1 MNYTSK
7 GMIQKVLFILKKC
20 CHFLS
25 KCDIIQKNVEEVL
38 LVLQVKKISARYF
51 PSDTREKQGTRS
63 DITPL
68 LNEGYSISYQN
79 NGYWVLT
86 KKAKIMVTLDCEE
99 NGVYT
104 FNMTNDILSYYGRT
118 RISEKLS
125 KDFEREF
132 RNGHIKIFT
141 DGQTF
146 YFGK

>member
-38 LVLQVKKISARYF
+38 LVLQVKKISVRYF

-79 NGYWVLT
+79 NGYGYLPKRQKSW
-86 KKAKIMVTLDCEE
+86 
-99 NGVYT
+99 
-104 FNMTNDILSYYGRT
+104 
-118 RISEKLS
+118 
-125 KDFEREF
+125 
-132 RNGHIKIFT
+132 
-141 DGQTF
+141 
-146 YFGK
+146 

>member
-1 MNYTSK
+1 
-7 GMIQKVLFILKKC
+7 MI
-20 CHFLS
+20 
-25 KCDIIQKNVEEVL
+25 
-38 LVLQVKKISARYF
+38 QVKKISVRYF

-118 RISEKLS
+118 KISEKLS

-132 RNGHIKIFT
+132 RKGDIKIFT

-146 YFGK
+146 YFKR

>member
-7 GMIQKVLFILKKC
+7 GMIQKVLFILKKG

-104 FNMTNDILSYYGRT
+104 YNMTNDILSYYGRT
-118 RISEKLS
+118 KISEKLS

>member
-118 RISEKLS
+118 KISEKLS

>member
-38 LVLQVKKISARYF
+38 LVIQVKKISVRYF

-86 KKAKIMVTLDCEE
+86 KKAKIMITLDCEE

-104 FNMTNDILSYYGRT
+104 FNMTNDIMSYYGRT
-118 RISEKLS
+118 KISEKLS

>member
-63 DITPL
+63 DITLL

-118 RISEKLS
+118 KISEKLS

>member
-38 LVLQVKKISARYF
+38 LVIQVKKISVRYF

-118 RISEKLS
+118 KISEKLS

-132 RNGHIKIFT
+132 RKGDIKIFT

-146 YFGK
+146 YFKR

>member
-104 FNMTNDILSYYGRT
+104 FNMTNDIMSYYGRT

>member
-38 LVLQVKKISARYF
+38 LVIQVKKISVRYF

-86 KKAKIMVTLDCEE
+86 KKPKIMVTLNCEE

-132 RNGHIKIFT
+132 RNGDIKIFT

-146 YFGK
+146 YFKR

>member
-1 MNYTSK
+1 M
-7 GMIQKVLFILKKC
+7 
-20 CHFLS
+20 S

>member
-1 MNYTSK
+1 M
-7 GMIQKVLFILKKC
+7 
-20 CHFLS
+20 
-25 KCDIIQKNVEEVL
+25 
-38 LVLQVKKISARYF
+38 LQVKKISARYF

-118 RISEKLS
+118 KISEKLS

-132 RNGHIKIFT
+132 RNEHIKIFT